1 MAAKSTKK
9 KPSREPT
16 TDPLGEVLGVRQAA
30 RYLGIGQRTL
40 YAMARAGEVPHF
52 RLGQS
57 LRFSRSA
64 LDEWAFN
71 KATSAT
77 ERG

>member
-1 MAAKSTKK
+1 MAGKTTK
-9 KPSREPT
+9 REPT
-16 TDPLGEVLGVRQAA
+16 TEPLGEVLGVRQAA
-30 RYLGIGQRTL
+30 CCLGIGQRSL

-64 LDEWAFN
+64 LDEWAYRE
-71 KATSAT
+71 AMSAT